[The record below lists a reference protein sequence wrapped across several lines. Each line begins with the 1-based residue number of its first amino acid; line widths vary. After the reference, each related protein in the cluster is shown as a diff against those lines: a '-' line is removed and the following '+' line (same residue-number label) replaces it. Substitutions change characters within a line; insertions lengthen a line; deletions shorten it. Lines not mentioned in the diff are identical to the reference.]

1 MKILIVVTK
10 SEIGGTQVFALNLA
24 RGLKESGKD
33 VVVAGGPGKYLPEE
47 LSKIDVP
54 FYRFKNLKR
63 SYNPF
68 QMFKFIMELK
78 NYVKNEGFNVV
89 HLNSSNALFGV
100 WGLSNLNLKPK
111 IVFTVHGLS
120 FLDKNH
126 NINFLAKY
134 LYGLFFKCA
143 WRKVSSL
150 VFVSHLN
157 YQSSID
163 RGLTKKGEVIYN
175 GVFLPKNYFLKK
187 EESRE
192 FLQDRIEIDLSG
204 FYIYGSIGRLAYP
217 KNYEFL
223 IESHKEVK
231 KLFPQAKL
239 ILIGEGPER
248 NKYESLINSLN
259 LKEDVFLFGEEKNA
273 SRLLKTF
280 GLFVLPSF
288 FEGMSL
294 SLVEAVASGIP
305 VLASRVGGNEE
316 IIGVDNCFELNNKED
331 FLNKIKDYKIVNI
344 AKSTFDFEIMIN
356 KYIKIY
362 EV

>member
-10 SEIGGTQVFALNLA
+10 SEIGGAQVFALNLA
-24 RGLKESGKD
+24 RGLKESGKG
-33 VVVAGGPGKYLPEE
+33 VVVAGGGGGYLPEE
-47 LSKIDVP
+47 LSKINIP
-54 FYRFKNLKR
+54 FYRFKNLER

-68 QMFKFIMELK
+68 KIFKFIKELK

-100 WGLSNLNLKPK
+100 WGLSKIDPKPK
-111 IVFTVHGLS
+111 IVFTIHGLS

-126 NINFLAKY
+126 KINFLAKY

-150 VFVSHLN
+150 VFVSQLN

-163 RGLTKKGEVIYN
+163 RGLTKKGEVVYN
-175 GVFLPKNYFLKK
+175 GVYLPRDYFWDK
-187 EESRE
+187 EESKI
-192 FLQDRIEIDLSG
+192 FLQNKIGFDLSDA
-204 FYIYGSIGRLAYP
+204 YIYGSIGRLAYP

-223 IESHKEVK
+223 IESHNEVK

-280 GLFVLPSF
+280 DLFVLPSI

-331 FLNKIKDYKIVNI
+331 FLNKIKDYKFVNI
-344 AKSTFDFEIMIN
+344 DKSKFDFETVVN

-362 EV
+362 EI